1 MPRTHLIRWIRET
14 AIQLVRLHWEPRLYA
29 TLIITTSFVPN
40 IRFPPLSPGCACRPF
55 RTSRCTTVTPSS
67 RIQRSRCT
75 INGGRNGR
83 SNSTTAT
90 LSVSM
95 EGAVLLRCTKESSSR
110 RFEGPWSATY
120 QEAMSPTLPRSGV
133 SLVSAVPQAC
143 GFDVRLCSMGHTFT
157 LPVRQRTPVHH

>member
-95 EGAVLLRCTKESSSR
+95 EGCVAPVYKGVIEQAIWRTLVRYLSRSHESDPASEWCEPCVCRSAGLWLRRAAVQHGSYLHPAS
-110 RFEGPWSATY
+110 
-120 QEAMSPTLPRSGV
+120 
-133 SLVSAVPQAC
+133 
-143 GFDVRLCSMGHTFT
+143 
-157 LPVRQRTPVHH
+157 